1 MQDVS
6 LTARSRGRG
15 CRSAS
20 GRGSGRPVDVSGLE
34 GYPVAAPALRGPV
47 LFDQGWSDAAF
58 LHWPVAVEAVS
69 SLFPAGTR
77 PDVFDGRTYVGL
89 VAFAMRSAGFGRLGA
104 VPYFGSFLETNVR
117 LYSVDHSGRHGV
129 LFCTLDASRL
139 AIVPFAR
146 ALFGVPYV
154 WSRLSCTR
162 EGALVNYGGQRRW
175 PGRGPT
181 SRVVLEVGQSVEPT
195 PLETWLTARWGLHSR
210 LLGRT
215 WWTPNQHPAW
225 PLQEARAVQVE
236 DEFVSAAGIP
246 VAGEMLRPLFSPGVR
261 TQFGVPRPL

>member
-1 MQDVS
+1 V
-6 LTARSRGRG
+6 TA
-15 CRSAS
+15 
-20 GRGSGRPVDVSGLE
+20 LE
-34 GYPVAAPALRGPV
+34 GYPVEAPPLRGPV
-47 LFDQGWSDAAF
+47 VFDQRWTDAAF
-58 LHWPVAVEAVS
+58 LHWPVAVDAVRQF
-69 SLFPAGTR
+69 FPAGTR
-77 PDVFDGRTYVGL
+77 PDEFDGRTYVGL

-104 VPYFGSFLETNVR
+104 VPYFGAFLETNVR
-117 LYSVDHSGRHGV
+117 LYSVDDAGRHGV
-129 LFCTLDASRL
+129 LFRTLDTSRL

-162 EGALVNYGGQRRW
+162 DGAGIDYEGVRRW
-175 PGRGPT
+175 PGGGPT
-181 SRVVLEVGQSVEPT
+181 SRVVLELGEAAEPT

-210 LLGRT
+210 LLRRT
-215 WWTPNQHPAW
+215 WWTPNRHPSW
-225 PLQEARAVQVE
+225 PLREARAVRVE